1 MKHFVLVALVGLGLA
16 GSSCSDRHGDE
27 AQATTSGEV
36 AGTVLDRT
44 TGGPIADVRLTFPD
58 GREVRTNEQGRFL
71 AADLPIGLSGEL
83 VARAEDGREGRIALR
98 PLGRRQLEVVVYAG
112 LSGGH

>member
-1 MKHFVLVALVGLGLA
+1 MKPFVLVALLGFA
-16 GSSCSDRHGDE
+16 GSSCSDHQDGYGR
-27 AQATTSGEV
+27 TTTRGEV

-58 GREVRTNEQGRFL
+58 GREVLTNEQGRFF
-71 AADLPIGLSGEL
+71 AADLPIGLSGDL